1 MKVEIDAPKANNT
14 WIMCKLPLSKV
25 PIGYKWVYK
34 VKLKANGSVER
45 YKAHLV
51 AKGFTQTKSIDF
63 YEIFSPVVKFMTVRT
78 LLALAAVYGWH
89 LT

>member
-1 MKVEIDAPKANNT
+1 
-14 WIMCKLPLSKV
+14 MCK
-25 PIGYKWVYK
+25 
-34 VKLKANGSVER
+34 VKFRVDGSVEG

-51 AKGFTQTKSIDF
+51 AKEFTQTEGIDF
-63 YEIFSPVVKFMTVRT
+63 SKTLSPMVKFVIVRT